1 MDQASNELVTI
12 FGGSGFVGTQI
23 VQMLAQKGFRMRIAV
38 RRPDLAGHLR
48 PLGAVGQIAPIQA
61 NVRNAESVAHA
72 VRGAS
77 IVINLVGIGFE
88 RGNQN
93 FDAIHIAGAHNV
105 AAAAK
110 AAGASRLIHM
120 SILGADPRSP
130 SSTARSRARGE
141 VEVLATY
148 PEAVIMRP
156 SIMFGPGDGYFN
168 LMAALARYAPI
179 MPLIGGKSRFQPI
192 YVRDVAQC
200 IVTALDD
207 DVTIGQTY
215 NLCGPKVY
223 TLRELVR
230 YAADV
235 SGKPR
240 PIVPLGPAM
249 ARLQALTLELLP
261 GRLMSRDNLASMT
274 RDNVCD
280 APFPSVFRLEP
291 TALEAVAPMWL
302 APEAIRSPFDV
313 YREHS
318 GR

>member
-1 MDQASNELVTI
+1 MAAPETILVL
-12 FGGSGFVGTQI
+12 GGSGFIGRHVVARLTDGGYRVTVLTRRRARSRHLI
-23 VQMLAQKGFRMRIAV
+23 LLPTVDVVEGDPYDPATLLRLAVPATAV
-38 RRPDLAGHLR
+38 
-48 PLGAVGQIAPIQA
+48 V
-61 NVRNAESVAHA
+61 
-72 VRGAS
+72 
-77 IVINLVGIGFE
+77 NLVGILHEGGGETFQ
-88 RGNQN
+88 RAHVD
-93 FDAIHIAGAHNV
+93 FPRLVVDAC
-105 AAAAK
+105 K
-110 AAGASRLIHM
+110 AAGVRRLVQLSAIGADAAGGASRYMRSKGEGERVVAQSGLDYT
-120 SILGADPRSP
+120 IL
-130 SSTARSRARGE
+130 
-141 VEVLATY
+141 
-148 PEAVIMRP
+148 RP
-156 SIMFGPGDGYFN
+156 SIVFGREDRFLNMF
-168 LMAALARYAPI
+168 AQLARRFLVL
-179 MPLIGGKSRFQPI
+179 PLGASEARFQPI